1 MNKKMELVSIGVIR
15 SPYKTPADAP
25 RQGRLSATPSK
36 IEIWEEFVPGVG
48 DLGGSSHIFVL
59 YWLDRANRNM
69 LSATPPGTT
78 GKRPVFSTRSPHRP
92 NPIGIA
98 VASVEK
104 IERNIITVVGLD
116 ALDGTPV
123 LDIKPYSQGIDS
135 IPEARGSFRGLDR
148 SESTS

>member
-1 MNKKMELVSIGVIR
+1 MNKQMELVSIGVIR
-15 SPYKTPADAP
+15 SPYHTPAEAP
-25 RQGRLSATPSK
+25 RQGRLSSTPSK
-36 IEIWEEFVPGVG
+36 IEICEEFAAGVG

-59 YWLDRANRNM
+59 YWLDRANRNT

-78 GKRPVFSTRSPHRP
+78 GTRPVFSTRSPHRP

-98 VASVEK
+98 VARVEK
-104 IERNIITVVGLD
+104 IEKNIITVVGLD

-123 LDIKPYSQGIDS
+123 LDIKPYSPGIDS